1 MPLGN
6 ASEDEGRRERW
17 GLSWQALQV
26 KCKTKEDSGAYKG
39 KKSFFFFSA
48 LINMGVGQA
57 LINIFKFKIRVCQL
71 KSRSGVQVV
80 RKILV

>member
-1 MPLGN
+1 MPLKMKEEEKDGVYP
-6 ASEDEGRRERW
+6 GRLRR
-17 GLSWQALQV
+17 SNV
-26 KCKTKEDSGAYKG
+26 KQRRTVVHIKEKNL
-39 KKSFFFFSA
+39 FFFSA
-48 LINMGVGQA
+48 LINMGVGKA

>member
-1 MPLGN
+1 MKMKEEEKDGVY
-6 ASEDEGRRERW
+6 SGRLCR
-17 GLSWQALQV
+17 SNV
-26 KCKTKEDSGAYKG
+26 KQRRTVAHIKEKNL
-39 KKSFFFFSA
+39 FFSA

>member
-1 MPLGN
+1 MGN
-6 ASEDEGRRERW
+6 AIEDEGRRERW
-17 GLSWQALQV
+17 GLSWQASQV

-39 KKSFFFFSA
+39 KKSIFFSA
-48 LINMGVGQA
+48 LINMGVGKA
-57 LINIFKFKIRVCQL
+57 LINIFKFKIRVRQL

>member
-1 MPLGN
+1 MKMNEEEKDGVY
-6 ASEDEGRRERW
+6 SGRLCR
-17 GLSWQALQV
+17 SNV
-26 KCKTKEDSGAYKG
+26 KQRRIVAHIKE
-39 KKSFFFFSA
+39 KKSFFFSA